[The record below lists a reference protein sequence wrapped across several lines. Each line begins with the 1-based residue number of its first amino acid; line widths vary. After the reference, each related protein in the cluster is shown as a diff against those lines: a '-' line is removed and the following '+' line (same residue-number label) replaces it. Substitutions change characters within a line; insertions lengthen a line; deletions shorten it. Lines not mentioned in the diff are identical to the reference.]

1 MSTVV
6 DQLMVTLGLDSSKF
20 STGMKASEE
29 AIKKFEAVAK
39 STGDKLV
46 TFGASAGLWAAGLA
60 AGGAIAAG
68 AIAKAGIE
76 IGASLQD
83 MSDQLGLSATQYRA
97 LSDNAEE
104 AGLSM
109 GKVNRAITSM
119 NASVAAAVTNGGD
132 AAIAFYNVKLS
143 LGALGAA
150 DTDEKLRIVADAVK
164 NATSE
169 TDKMTIATTAFGAQ
183 GAKMV
188 KWLSQGREGL
198 DSAAAGF
205 KAVHGAVDEMSFAKL
220 QVARNALGDI
230 NDVLDTMKMLFADAL
245 VPYIVAAAKALE
257 SFVASKHGLSDIRDS
272 VSDISK
278 TFVKLGGDF
287 AQGAA
292 IIYNEMGELVA
303 DMGVGVYQI
312 VKVFTQAGSIIWDVL
327 SRPLELFQ
335 KLWHTIVDNIESQAS
350 AMFGV
355 FAELADYV
363 GMEGAG
369 DKLHKIET
377 SLQAVA
383 DGAKDSANAIASI
396 DTSTPQL
403 DELIAGGQEISKMYH
418 DQAAAL
424 EESAANYG
432 TWGDA
437 AVAAVEK
444 VTEQVNVEAAAR
456 VEADS
461 KGATSAVKT
470 DADKKELLNNYLKFA
485 QSHFTILQGMAI
497 DAYGV
502 MFNAELAAHSERER
516 LRQEALTNYEQ
527 DQNTR
532 IAALQARLDVENEI
546 ESGSEEGKML
556 RRKDIDARVME
567 LRAKQL
573 EDERG
578 NQDANTA
585 LWESGWRGRM
595 DLSANFLGQMSAL
608 MQSSNKKMFEVGK
621 AAAIGETVI
630 NTYKAAT
637 AAYSAMAGIPYVGPA
652 LGVAAAAAAVVAGL
666 ANVSKISST
675 QFGGSGGA
683 SGGGGG
689 SSASSASSGSDGSGG
704 GAAQAP
710 QINRNIN
717 VSLQGDKFS
726 ANQVR
731 ALISSINDA
740 TDDNTTLKVQ
750 AA

>member
-1 MSTVV
+1 MSTTV

-20 STGMKASEE
+20 SAGMKASED
-29 AIKKFEAVAK
+29 ALKKFEGVAK
-39 STGDKLV
+39 SAGDKLIG
-46 TFGASAGLWAAGLA
+46 FGTSAALWGTALAGAGLV
-60 AGGAIAAG
+60 AAG
-68 AIAKAGIE
+68 AIAKAGID

-83 MSDQLGLSATQYRA
+83 MSDQLGMSALQYRA

-109 GKVNRAITSM
+109 GKVNKAIISL
-119 NASVAAAVTNGGD
+119 NSSVASAVGTGGAA
-132 AAIAFYNVKLS
+132 AQAFHDLGLNLGQLS
-143 LGALGAA
+143 VA
-150 DTDEKLRIVADAVK
+150 DTDEKIRLVADAVK
-164 NATSE
+164 NATTE
-169 TDKMTIATTAFGAQ
+169 TEKMSIATAAFGAQ
-183 GAKMV
+183 GGKMV
-188 KWLSQGREGL
+188 RWLSQGREGL
-198 DSAAAGF
+198 DAAAAGF
-205 KAVHGAVDEMSFAKL
+205 RSVHGAVDAMSFAKL

-230 NDVLDTMKMLFADAL
+230 NDVLDTMKMLFAEAL

-257 SFVASKHGLSDIRDS
+257 GFVASKNGLEDVRTK

-278 TFVKLGGDF
+278 LFVKLGGDF
-287 AQGAA
+287 TQGTS

-303 DMGVGVYQI
+303 TIGVGAWQI

-335 KLWHTIVDNIESQAS
+335 KLWQSIVANIQAQAS
-350 AMFGV
+350 AMVGV

-363 GMEGAG
+363 GMEGTG
-369 DKLHKIET
+369 EKLHKVEAA
-377 SLQAVA
+377 LQAVA
-383 DGAKDSANAIASI
+383 DSAQTSADAIASV
-396 DTSTPQL
+396 DTSTPMI
-403 DELIAGGQEISKMYH
+403 DEMIDSGREVARMYR
-418 DQAAAL
+418 DQATAL

-437 AVAAVEK
+437 AVAAIDGVVEGID
-444 VTEQVNVEAAAR
+444 EEAAKR
-456 VEADS
+456 VAADEASRGSAAAMAAENAERLAADIE
-461 KGATSAVKT
+461 GAKEYFSTLIQMSTSA
-470 DADKKELLNNYLKFA
+470 Y
-485 QSHFTILQGMAI
+485 QI
-497 DAYGV
+497 
-502 MFNAELAAHSERER
+502 MFDSELAANAERER
-516 LRQEALTNYEQ
+516 VRQEALVAYEQ
-527 DQNTR
+527 DQNSR

-546 ESGSEEGKML
+546 ESESEEGKLL
-556 RRKDIDARVME
+556 RRKDIDARIME
-567 LRAKQL
+567 IRAQQL
-573 EDERG
+573 EDERS

-637 AAYSAMAGIPYVGPA
+637 AAYSSLAGIPIVGPA
-652 LGVAAAAAAVVAGL
+652 LGAAAAAAAVVAGM
-666 ANVSKISST
+666 ANVSRISST
-675 QFGGSGGA
+675 QFGGGGGGA
-683 SGGGGG
+683 GGAGGGGG
-689 SSASSASSGSDGSGG
+689 SSAPASGG
-704 GAAQAP
+704 GGGGGTQAP

-717 VSLQGDKFS
+717 VSMQGDKFS

-731 ALISSINDA
+731 ALISHINDA